1 MINVILFFDLNVC
14 FDFRSMAVAMICFD
28 AVVVV
33 VVVVVAIV
41 VVAIVDEYVDP
52 AAIVVI

>member
-41 VVAIVDEYVDP
+41 DEYVDP